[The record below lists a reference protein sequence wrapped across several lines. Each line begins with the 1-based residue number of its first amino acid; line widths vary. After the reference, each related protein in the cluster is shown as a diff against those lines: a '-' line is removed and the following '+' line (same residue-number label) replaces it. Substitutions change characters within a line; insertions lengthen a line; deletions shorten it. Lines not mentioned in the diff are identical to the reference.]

1 MKRLIS
7 LIRKEFI
14 QILRDKNMMKL
25 IVIIPILQTILLGF
39 AISNELRNQ
48 SLIIVDLDQSTQS
61 RDLINQ
67 FRHTDRFIVSEVTQ
81 DINQIHKQ
89 IRIWKCNAGIIIP
102 RNFGKDLVMER
113 KPQIEL
119 VFDAVDGNTAG
130 IAIQYIGKIISD
142 FALEYSSV
150 KPQIIMNDRSW
161 YNADMKPYQYMVPGI
176 VAVLV
181 TIISMLFSSM
191 ALVREKEVGTLE
203 QLMVT
208 PIKKWELLAGKLIP
222 FLILS
227 LIEFYFALFVGQFV
241 FGIRMQGSYLLMS
254 ILTTIYLFTTLGL
267 GVSISVIS
275 QTQQQAMFFSW
286 FFMLFMTL
294 LSGLFMPVSNMPDSI
309 RWITY
314 LNPMMYF
321 VNITR
326 EVFQKGNQFAYLF
339 RDIVPL
345 FVYGVTVFTFS
356 VLKFHKRID

>member
-1 MKRLIS
+1 
-7 LIRKEFI
+7 
-14 QILRDKNMMKL
+14 
-25 IVIIPILQTILLGF
+25 
-39 AISNELRNQ
+39 
-48 SLIIVDLDQSTQS
+48 
-61 RDLINQ
+61 
-67 FRHTDRFIVSEVTQ
+67 
-81 DINQIHKQ
+81 
-89 IRIWKCNAGIIIP
+89 
-102 RNFGKDLVMER
+102 
-113 KPQIEL
+113 
-119 VFDAVDGNTAG
+119 
-130 IAIQYIGKIISD
+130 
-142 FALEYSSV
+142 
-150 KPQIIMNDRSW
+150 
-161 YNADMKPYQYMVPGI
+161 
-176 VAVLV
+176 
-181 TIISMLFSSM
+181 
-191 ALVREKEVGTLE
+191 
-203 QLMVT
+203 LMVT

-345 FVYGVTVFTFS
+345 FVYGITVFTFS